1 MPHRRQPSPV
11 LMLVGATACW
21 GIGTVISKH
30 ALGTIAPLMLLAV
43 QLLSSALFLF
53 IAVIAL
59 RSKIVWTP
67 ELRRLAALGI
77 LNPGLA
83 YALGLLGLRSISASM
98 SVLIWA
104 AEPVL
109 ILVLAAIV
117 LHERMFVQRL
127 TALAGAVLGV
137 VLVVYRTGAS
147 GSIVGVVL
155 TVAAV
160 AACALYTVMA
170 RGLLTEDDPVVV
182 VVAQQAV
189 AFGFAAVVL
198 AATGSAG
205 FSGVGEAPAAAWVW
219 AVVSGLLYYG
229 VAFWLYLTGLG
240 QMSASAAG
248 SFLPL
253 VPVFGVAAAFLV
265 GERLDA
271 RQWIGAAIVVASVAA
286 VAFMQIRPNK
296 VDITA

>member
-53 IAVIAL
+53 IAVRAL

-271 RQWIGAAIVVASVAA
+271 RQWIGAAIVVASVGA

>member
-1 MPHRRQPSPV
+1 MPRRRQPSPV

-53 IAVIAL
+53 IAVRAL

>member
-1 MPHRRQPSPV
+1 MPRRRQPSPV

-53 IAVIAL
+53 IAVRAL

-271 RQWIGAAIVVASVAA
+271 RQWIGAAIVVASVGA

>member
-53 IAVIAL
+53 IAVRAL

>member
-1 MPHRRQPSPV
+1 MPRRRQPSPV

-53 IAVIAL
+53 IAVRAL

-189 AFGFAAVVL
+189 ACGFAAVVL

-205 FSGVGEAPAAAWVW
+205 FSGVGESPAAAWVW